1 MRSSKDK
8 SPIMA
13 RGGKPAPLK
22 SILCTEELN
31 RRPSRPPDYGKEN
44 RALLSLAQAL
54 ADSPRTILQAL
65 ADMILEVLEVGTS
78 GVSLLARDESAF
90 YWPAVSG
97 AWKEHVG
104 GGTPRD
110 FGPCGTVLDR
120 NAPQVF
126 QHAERHFTYL
136 RTVAPPMEEALLVP
150 FYVAGK
156 AVGTVWAIAHDER
169 RKFDAED
176 MRRLV
181 SLSRFA
187 SAAYQTVNSL
197 KLSDQQS
204 ERLQQSQ
211 TALTQRMA
219 ELQMSS
225 AEAGESRRAALNLM
239 EDAVRSRQ
247 ELEKLNVELRESE
260 ELYRTLFALS
270 PVAIYT
276 CDASGVILGYNA
288 RAAEL
293 WGRKPVPGDSD
304 EGFCG
309 SFKLYRPDG
318 SFMPHEQTPVADVLS
333 GKIPG
338 VHDARVH
345 IERPDGSRV
354 IVMVNIAPLK
364 DGRGEVIGAI
374 NCFVDI
380 TDREKA
386 DAELRKSEQTFRSI
400 FDHSNDA
407 IFIINPA
414 QDAIVDVNV
423 KAWQLLGYSRE
434 ELLSLPISAVHPY
447 EMPALQEFARSVSE
461 SGQGWTDTLTCLHRD
476 GHPIPAEIS
485 ASTIERDGSM
495 CMIALVRDITERKH
509 AEKAR
514 AQLAAIVE
522 SSDDAMI
529 SKTLDGTITTWNKG
543 AERLLG
549 YTAEEAIGQNVTLI
563 IPYDRLDE
571 ETSILARL
579 DRGERIE
586 HFETVRKRKDG
597 SLLDVSLT
605 ISPLQDAAGRIVG
618 ASKVA
623 RDITQQRR
631 DRQALQQA
639 HDRLEYLVEQRTAA
653 VKKLSAEVIR
663 SQDEERRRISREL
676 HDSVGQYLV
685 LAKMTVEELRMPSI
699 PKKEAKALSQVS
711 EILDRCMAEARTIS
725 HLLHPPLLDE
735 VGLTSAAHWYVE
747 GFSKRSGI
755 QVNLDVSEDLKRL
768 PGMVEIVLFRILQES
783 LTNVHRHAKTQ
794 LVDVQIQ
801 VGAGK
806 VTLEVRDHG
815 RGIPPQLL
823 ERFRTTGQGAGVGLN
838 SMRERVGEL
847 GGWFEIQSS
856 KNGTLVR
863 VAVPLVAGDSSLKV
877 VAAGSHG

>member
-13 RGGKPAPLK
+13 RNGKSAPLK

-31 RRPSRPPDYGKEN
+31 RRPSRPPDYHKEN
-44 RALLSLAQAL
+44 RALVSLAQAL
-54 ADSPRTILQAL
+54 ADSPKTILQTL
-65 ADMILEVLEVGTS
+65 ADTILEVLGVGTS

-90 YWPAVSG
+90 YWPAVAG

-120 NAPQVF
+120 NAPLMF

-136 RTVAPPMEEALLVP
+136 QTVAPPMEEAMLVP

-156 AVGTVWAIAHDER
+156 AVGTVWAIAHSER

-176 MRRLV
+176 LRQLV
-181 SLSRFA
+181 SLGRFA
-187 SAAYQTVNSL
+187 SAAYQTINSL
-197 KLSDQQS
+197 QLFERRG
-204 ERLQQSQ
+204 ERLEQSQ
-211 TALTQRMA
+211 TVLTQQMA
-219 ELQMSS
+219 EIQKSS
-225 AEAGESRRAALNLM
+225 EGSRDSRRAALNLM

-247 ELEKLNVELRESE
+247 DLEKLNIELGESE
-260 ELYRTLFALS
+260 ERYRTLFALS

-276 CDASGVILGYNA
+276 CDASGVVRDFNQ

-293 WGRKPVPGDSD
+293 WGRRPNLGDQY
-304 EGFCG
+304 ERFCG
-309 SFKLYRPDG
+309 SSKLFTPEG
-318 SFMPHEQTPVADVLS
+318 VFVPHEQCPMVDVLS
-333 GKIPG
+333 GKLPG
-338 VHDARVH
+338 VRDMEVQV
-345 IERPDGSRV
+345 ERPDGSRITV
-354 IVMVNIAPLK
+354 IVNIAPLTNE
-364 DGRGEVIGAI
+364 RGEIIGAV

-380 TDREKA
+380 TDRIKA
-386 DAELRKSEQTFRSI
+386 DAKLQKSEQTFHSI

-414 QDAIVDVNV
+414 RDAIVDVNV

-434 ELLSLPISAVHPY
+434 ELLSLPISAVHPG
-447 EMPALQEFARSVSE
+447 EMPALQEFAQSVARS
-461 SGQGWTDTLTCLHRD
+461 GKGWTDTLTCLHKD
-476 GHPIPAEIS
+476 GHLIPAEIS
-485 ASTIERDGSM
+485 ASMIERDGSM

-522 SSDDAMI
+522 SSDDAMV
-529 SKTLDGTITTWNKG
+529 SETLDGTITSWNKG
-543 AERLLG
+543 AERLFG
-549 YTAEEAIGQNVTLI
+549 YAAEEAIGQNITFI
-563 IPYDRLDE
+563 IPDDRLHE
-571 ETSILARL
+571 ERTILEL
-579 DRGERIE
+579 LNRGERVE
-586 HFETVRKRKDG
+586 HFETARKSKGG

-605 ISPLQDAAGRIVG
+605 ISLMKGTAGRIVG

-623 RDITQQRR
+623 RDITQQKR
-631 DRQALQQA
+631 DRHALQEA

-653 VKKLSAEVIR
+653 VRKLSAEVIR

-676 HDSVGQYLV
+676 HDSVGQYLS
-685 LAKMTVEELRMPSI
+685 LAKMTVEELRNSTA

-711 EILDRCMAEARTIS
+711 DILDKCLAEARTIS

-735 VGLTSAAHWYVE
+735 VGLASAAHWYVE

-755 QVNLDVSEDLKRL
+755 QVNLNVSEDLKRL
-768 PGMVEIVLFRILQES
+768 PGMLEIVLFRILQES
-783 LTNVHRHAKTQ
+783 LTNVHRHAQTQ
-794 LVDVQIQ
+794 SVDVQIQ
-801 VGAGK
+801 VGAGE
-806 VTLEVRDHG
+806 VTLDVRDHG

-823 ERFRTTGQGAGVGLN
+823 ERFRSTGQGAGMGLVG
-838 SMRERVGEL
+838 MRERILEL
-847 GGWFEIQSS
+847 GGRFEIQSN
-856 KNGTLVR
+856 KNGTLLR
-863 VAVPLVAGDSSLKV
+863 VAAPLSAGDSPDKAA
-877 VAAGSHG
+877 AAGNHG